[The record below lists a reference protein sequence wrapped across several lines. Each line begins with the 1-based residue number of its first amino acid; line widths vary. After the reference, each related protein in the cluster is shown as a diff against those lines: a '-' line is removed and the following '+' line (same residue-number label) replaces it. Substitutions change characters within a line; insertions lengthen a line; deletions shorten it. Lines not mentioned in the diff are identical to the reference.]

1 MSQKKKE
8 IRNNQFV
15 KAGQNPPLLNLKINF
30 KMIKIIL
37 AFISIISV
45 VACASAPQ
53 QDKSAR
59 STAAEQ
65 RIKASQNGA
74 DSVTKEL
81 DN

>member
-1 MSQKKKE
+1 
-8 IRNNQFV
+8 
-15 KAGQNPPLLNLKINF
+15 
-30 KMIKIIL
+30 MIKIIL
-37 AFISIISV
+37 AFIYIISV